1 MAKPIIWLGSEAALE
16 VLTDFEKKYQ
26 YNTEAYSRSPYDP
39 DDNRPEFD
47 ATFGVKADRS
57 GLTVLEKVGN
67 TTVLKVHGSLT
78 PTFARWHAWYPGLVT
93 SYEAIKDAISILQE
107 VGETRVLMDFA
118 TGGGAVR
125 GLDTV
130 TTAMTRAQRG
140 GLRFHGHSDSSAF
153 SAGYWLM
160 AGCDELSGSRMA
172 EFGSIGTLLILA
184 TYANTEEN
192 MGVTFTVIKEGEF
205 KAVGN
210 PYEGLTEKDKTYLQK
225 NLRET
230 NAFFLEHV
238 AANRNLPLAD
248 TSAWA
253 EGQTFYAAK
262 AVKLGLIDRVATL
275 DDLLASGASAHKP
288 GEKRSFEMPISAEKL
303 AQIEAGADP
312 KSVLTKTELK
322 QYEAG
327 IEAAA
332 TAAAEAEALAKAE
345 AEKPEVEAEVKVEP
359 ELVVTAEASTAELH
373 KALKENGK
381 LEAKVESLTAD
392 NEKLQAA
399 ADAARAEADSLLV
412 LAQAAVEKLQVAT
425 HSPRE
430 TKATAAEVL
439 AQFNSLQSKLAG
451 MFPTGQKSQA
461 APVEDNTQA
470 AQDYRYKTQQ
480 LKKASR

>member
-1 MAKPIIWLGSEAALE
+1 
-16 VLTDFEKKYQ
+16 
-26 YNTEAYSRSPYDP
+26 
-39 DDNRPEFD
+39 
-47 ATFGVKADRS
+47 
-57 GLTVLEKVGN
+57 
-67 TTVLKVHGSLT
+67 
-78 PTFARWHAWYPGLVT
+78 
-93 SYEAIKDAISILQE
+93 
-107 VGETRVLMDFA
+107 
-118 TGGGAVR
+118 
-125 GLDTV
+125 
-130 TTAMTRAQRG
+130 
-140 GLRFHGHSDSSAF
+140 
-153 SAGYWLM
+153 
-160 AGCDELSGSRMA
+160 
-172 EFGSIGTLLILA
+172 
-184 TYANTEEN
+184 
-192 MGVTFTVIKEGEF
+192 
-205 KAVGN
+205 
-210 PYEGLTEKDKTYLQK
+210 
-225 NLRET
+225 
-230 NAFFLEHV
+230 
-238 AANRNLPLAD
+238 
-248 TSAWA
+248 
-253 EGQTFYAAK
+253 
-262 AVKLGLIDRVATL
+262 
-275 DDLLASGASAHKP
+275 
-288 GEKRSFEMPISAEKL
+288 MPISDEKL

-327 IEAAA
+327 IQAAA
-332 TAAAEAEALAKAE
+332 TAAAEAEALAK
-345 AEKPEVEAEVKVEP
+345 VEAEAKDEKEPEAKIEP
-359 ELVVTAEASTAELH
+359 ELVVTAEANTAELH